1 MDLKS
6 LMIETRAVD
15 VEFEALPGFTVTLGY
30 LSKSLLRRLSK
41 EATVSKMDQLG
52 NVSPEFD
59 SDKFLEAFCSHAV
72 SGWKGLTYEKLAQ
85 LMLIDE
91 TSIEDMSK
99 EVEYSKDNA
108 FLLMKESQAFDNW
121 VNDRVNQL
129 SIFRKS

>member
-1 MDLKS
+1 MV
-6 LMIETRAVD
+6 ETRSVD
-15 VEFEALPGFTVTLGY
+15 VEFAALPGFTVTLGY

-41 EATVSKMDQLG
+41 DSTVSKMDQLG
-52 NVSPEFD
+52 NVTPEFD

-72 SGWKGLTYEKLAQ
+72 SGWSGLTYEMLAH

-91 TSIEDMSK
+91 ESIEDMDALIEFSA
-99 EVEYSKDNA
+99 DNA